1 MSTIVEVVRAAQK
14 VMDLK
19 MEVDRLQ
26 AELDQVNERR
36 TNLIA
41 RGQAAQAALN
51 TAKADLKAAAA
62 AWT

>member
-36 TNLIA
+36 AALIT